1 MTVVTIG
8 AGSCT
13 PTPMS
18 STATEPAPEPAPT
31 SPDPPVI
38 VVCNHQF
45 GPARTMYPDE
55 ILVPRGRTHVGYDH
69 HKRSIAAFEYRAAD
83 PDRVGDGPIE
93 RVEVMKWLA
102 YHHLR
107 LSELELRAAC
117 ALDRGTTGPLQLR
130 RESSPVAKHLSSAMD
145 VAAEGLTMI
154 VRMHGEGDWSRT
166 GRCQQLGASC
176 AAWVEE
182 LSGTLACL
190 EVMAAARLGELARAR
205 EAAGLLR
212 IDLSC
217 TLRGLIE
224 LGQALDEANLHD
236 EARAIFERAA
246 TIPERPKYA
255 VACPVV
261 TARPSV
267 VEFDCRDGSPC
278 GDLDVLESWCSWRDF
293 LRYRLIWSAYQ
304 TEEVDAAGTVAALE
318 VLAVS
323 IGATVSSTSDRL
335 LVAIE
340 HDIVQLGG
348 RAP

>member
-1 MTVVTIG
+1 
-8 AGSCT
+8 
-13 PTPMS
+13 MS
-18 STATEPAPEPAPT
+18 STATEPAPEPAPN
-31 SPDPPVI
+31 SSDPPVV
-38 VVCNHQF
+38 VVCNHHF
-45 GPARTMYPDE
+45 GPARAMYPDE
-55 ILVPRGRTHVGYDH
+55 ILVPRGHTHVGYDH
-69 HKRSIAAFEYRAAD
+69 HERSIAAFEYRAAD

-93 RVEVMKWLA
+93 GVEVMTWLA

-117 ALDRGTTGPLQLR
+117 ALDRGTTGPLQLH
-130 RESSPVAKHLSSAMD
+130 RESSPVAEHLSSAMD

-154 VRMHGEGDWSRT
+154 ARMHGEDDWSRT
-166 GRCQQLGASC
+166 ARCQQLGESC

-190 EVMAAARLGELARAR
+190 EVMAAGRLGELARAR

-246 TIPERPKYA
+246 AIPEQPKFP

-261 TARPSV
+261 TPRPSV

-293 LRYRLIWSAYQ
+293 LRYRLIWSAYR
-304 TEEVDAAGTVAALE
+304 TGEVDAAETIAALDA
-318 VLAVS
+318 LAVS
-323 IGATVSSTSDRL
+323 IGVTDLSTSDRL
-335 LVAIE
+335 LAAIE